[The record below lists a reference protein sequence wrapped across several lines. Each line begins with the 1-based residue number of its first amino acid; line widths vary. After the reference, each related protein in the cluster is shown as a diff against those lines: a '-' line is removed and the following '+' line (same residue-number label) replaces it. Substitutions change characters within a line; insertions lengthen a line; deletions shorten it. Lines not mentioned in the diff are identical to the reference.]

1 MEKLSG
7 LSGCQAGLMGTIQF
21 IQEED
26 CRGHK
31 P

>member
-26 CRGHK
+26 PMGSS
-31 P
+31 